1 MCNMGFWGLK
11 WSWTAGLLVFFF
23 SLWHSHNTAVLAS
36 DRLRTQLIIYL
47 ARFAIIGS
55 ICSQTTKHL
64 EMYRWTLGGSMTLL
78 LYCSV
83 SHIYIFWLNW
93 SVLSVHQTSAHKIWV
108 KGLPSNSWKHLY
120 QPEIL
125 MEAIRPRSILYC
137 SLILQSENISNPL
150 PVRSCVGEFLLEL
163 LCELY
168 FSIKARNSFLQ
179 YFFLKKVKTQYII

>member
-1 MCNMGFWGLK
+1 MCNTGFWGLK
-11 WSWTAGLLVFFF
+11 QSWTAGLLVFFL
-23 SLWHSHNTAVLAS
+23 SLWHNHNTAMLAS
-36 DRLRTQLIIYL
+36 DCLRIQLIIYL
-47 ARFAIIGS
+47 AHFGIIGS

-64 EMYRWTLGGSMTLL
+64 EMHKWSPRGQYDTTTILFSLIKKKYT
-78 LYCSV
+78 V
-83 SHIYIFWLNW
+83 YIEFWLNW

-137 SLILQSENISNPL
+137 SLILQSENISNLL

-179 YFFLKKVKTQYII
+179 